1 MNTATLGRLASAATI
16 SGIAVLA
23 FAAPASAMVADPP
36 GAGEDG
42 SSSTTSVTLDG
53 GTNWTGIAIG
63 GVGGIALFGA
73 GAATAGALRRHH
85 HPTHAV
91 T

>member
-1 MNTATLGRLASAATI
+1 
-16 SGIAVLA
+16 
-23 FAAPASAMVADPP
+23 
-36 GAGEDG
+36 
-42 SSSTTSVTLDG
+42 
-53 GTNWTGIAIG
+53 
-63 GVGGIALFGA
+63 VGGIALFGA